1 MFVCVFVCVYVFE
14 CLLPPSPIMS
24 VTYLRCT
31 DQRSCVVSLHVF
43 FHKKM
48 FCKENEPQ
56 KPKNLKEMLKKPPAW
71 NTWAPIFKKA
81 DFS

>member
-1 MFVCVFVCVYVFE
+1 MFVCVFVCVYVFVVCVFVYVFYVFE
-14 CLLPPSPIMS
+14 CLRPPPPIMS

-31 DQRSCVVSLHVF
+31 DQRSCVVSVLVF

-56 KPKNLKEMLKKPPAW
+56 KPKNLKEMLKKPPA
-71 NTWAPIFKKA
+71 
-81 DFS
+81 

>member
-1 MFVCVFVCVYVFE
+1 
-14 CLLPPSPIMS
+14 
-24 VTYLRCT
+24 
-31 DQRSCVVSLHVF
+31 
-43 FHKKM
+43 M